1 MRSGSAVRR
10 GLGGPGLLLA
20 GIGARHHA
28 AQPHREGV
36 QVWLAGALVLHDGV
50 LAPLV
55 LAGGLLVAAGPAR
68 PVVRGALFTCGALV
82 LVALPVLLRPGAPP
96 NPSALPLPDARDL
109 ALIRPW
115 PRVSW
120 SCPGPGGG

>member
-10 GLGGPGLLLA
+10 ALGGLGLLLV
-20 GIGARHHA
+20 GTGARHLA
-28 AQPHREGV
+28 AQPHG
-36 QVWLAGALVLHDGV
+36 
-50 LAPLV
+50 

-82 LVALPVLLRPGAPP
+82 LVALPVLLRPGGAAEPVGAPP
-96 NPSALPLPDARDL
+96 AVRARPGGGPG
-109 ALIRPW
+109 RGRGWW

-120 SCPGPGGG
+120 SCPGRGGG